1 MSETKKTDTVAEAAV
16 PKQASAPEDGSAER
30 EVLLRVE
37 GLTKHFPI
45 KKGILQR
52 QVGAVKAVDGLDFEV
67 RKGETL
73 GVVGES
79 GCGKSTMGRVITRLE
94 DPTGG
99 KITFEGK
106 DITRLSTAQMRPL
119 RRDIQMIFQDPYG
132 SLNPRHTI
140 GSIVSAPFRLQG
152 VEPEGG
158 VKKEVQRLLELVGLS
173 PEHYNRYPHEF
184 SGGQRQRIGIAR
196 ALALKPKLVV
206 ADEPVSALDVSIQAQ
221 VVNLM
226 DDLQEELGLTYV
238 IIAHDLS
245 VVRHV
250 SDRIAVMYLGK
261 IVELADRTSL
271 YEAPMHPYTKALMS
285 AVPVPDTKRR
295 GAKSERILLRGD
307 VPSPIAPPSGCHF
320 HTRCWKATQICATT
334 EPQLV
339 ELKPGQRVACHHPE
353 NFADQAPQDTVLLS
367 AAKEASELVPDAV
380 VSDGPAEEP
389 AEPAEPAEPS
399 AAEKAEESAGS
410 EKSAE
415 AEEPEKAEKSA
426 EAEEPEKAEE
436 SAEAKASGTAEA
448 PAPAEAAETP
458 ENAEVAETTE
468 AAEPAETAEPEEA
481 SQATESAEA
490 AKSEEAS
497 EATEAAEA
505 TESKETSEV
514 TESAE
519 AATAEATAEA
529 SDTAAAPEAAEAA
542 AAVETSEEKTGPGAK
557 STTAKSTT
565 GKASSGKSTTAKAA
579 APSDSEEPTGK

>member
-16 PKQASAPEDGSAER
+16 PKQASAPEER
-30 EVLLRVE
+30 DVLLKVE

-52 QVGAVKAVDGLDFEV
+52 QVGAVKAVDGIDFEV

-79 GCGKSTMGRVITRLE
+79 GCGKSTMGRVITRLQ

-99 KITFEGK
+99 KITFEGQ
-106 DITRLSTAQMRPL
+106 DITRLSTGQMRPL

-158 VKKEVQRLLELVGLS
+158 VKKEVQRLLDLVGLS

-226 DDLQEELGLTYV
+226 DDLQQELGLTYV

-271 YEAPMHPYTKALMS
+271 YESPMHPYTKALMS
-285 AVPVPDTKRR
+285 AVPVPDPKRR
-295 GAKSERILLRGD
+295 GQKSERILLRGD
-307 VPSPIAPPSGCHF
+307 VPSPIAPPSGCRF
-320 HTRCWKATQICATT
+320 HTRCWKATQICKTT

-339 ELKPGQRVACHHPE
+339 ELRPGQRVACHHPE
-353 NFADQAPQDTVLLS
+353 NFADQAPQDTVLLT

-380 VSDGPAEEP
+380 LSEGPAEKEP
-389 AEPAEPAEPS
+389 V
-399 AAEKAEESAGS
+399 AEKATADAETAAAEEAAASEAAAS
-410 EKSAE
+410 EAAASEKEAAASEKEEAASEKEAAASEKEAAASEEKPAVSEEKSASE
-415 AEEPEKAEKSA
+415 EKAAAGNAASA
-426 EAEEPEKAEE
+426 
-436 SAEAKASGTAEA
+436 
-448 PAPAEAAETP
+448 
-458 ENAEVAETTE
+458 
-468 AAEPAETAEPEEA
+468 
-481 SQATESAEA
+481 
-490 AKSEEAS
+490 EEAS
-497 EATEAAEA
+497 EEEAPE
-505 TESKETSEV
+505 E
-514 TESAE
+514 
-519 AATAEATAEA
+519 EA
-529 SDTAAAPEAAEAA
+529 SEEAA
-542 AAVETSEEKTGPGAK
+542 ASGVKTGPGAK
-557 STTAKSTT
+557 VSAGKAAPAADAPAEEPTADTGAAADAPTEGSGDAEAVAEETGREAEAT
-565 GKASSGKSTTAKAA
+565 GKASGA
-579 APSDSEEPTGK
+579 DSQESTGK